1 MVALASRRRGSE
13 DAVKAALCRELGE
26 LDGLSVGEVDPPTAG
41 PGQVVIDVA
50 ACAVNFPDVLMVRG
64 MYQDK
69 PRLPFAPGQEVA
81 GIVSAVGDGVEDVR
95 VGDRVFAGVG
105 VGGMAEQAVTRA
117 GSVYPL
123 PTGVDFV
130 TGSAFLTTYGT
141 SWYALAERGTLRPG
155 ETLVVLG
162 AGGGVGLAAV
172 DIGRALGAR
181 VLAGA
186 SSPAKLA
193 EATRLGAEAVVD
205 YSVDDLRSAITAFT
219 DGRGADVVYDP
230 VGGALSEQA
239 LRSTAWEG
247 RFLVIGF
254 AAGDIPRI
262 PLNLP
267 LLKGCSIVGVFL
279 GSRSA
284 RDPAGHRRSM
294 LELIGHWERGELSP
308 YVSRTFPLDQA
319 SDALCVLADREAIGK
334 VVVTIE

>member
-1 MVALASRRRGSE
+1 M
-13 DAVKAALCRELGE
+13 KAALVRELGE
-26 LDGLSVGEVDPPTAG
+26 LDGVTVGEIEPPTVG
-41 PGQVVIDVA
+41 PGQVMIDVA

-64 MYQDK
+64 MYQEK
-69 PRLPFAPGQEVA
+69 PRLPFSPGQEVA
-81 GIVSAVGDGVEDVR
+81 GVVSAVGDGVDGIG
-95 VGDRVFAGVG
+95 VGDRVFAGTG
-105 VGGMAEQAVTRA
+105 VGGMAEQVVTRA

-123 PTGVDFV
+123 PDGVDFA

-141 SWYALAERGTLRPG
+141 SWYALAERGQLRAG

-193 EATRLGAEAVVD
+193 ETTRLGAEAVVD
-205 YSVDDLRSAITAFT
+205 YSSEDLRSAITAFT
-219 DGRGADVVYDP
+219 EGRGADVVYDP

-254 AAGDIPRI
+254 AAGEIPKI
-262 PLNLP
+262 PLNLA

-279 GSRSA
+279 GSRSM
-284 RDPAGHRRSM
+284 RDPVGHRRSM
-294 LELIGHWERGELSP
+294 LELIALWERGELSP
-308 YVSRTFPLDQA
+308 FVSQTFPLDQA
-319 SDALCVLADREAIGK
+319 SEALRVLADREAIGK
-334 VVVTIE
+334 VVVTI

>member
-1 MVALASRRRGSE
+1 MR
-13 DAVKAALCRELGE
+13 AALVRELGE
-26 LDGLSVGEVDPPTAG
+26 LTGVTVGEIDPPAVG
-41 PGQVVIDVA
+41 PGQVIIDVA

-64 MYQDK
+64 MYQEK
-69 PRLPFAPGQEVA
+69 PRLPFSPGQEVA
-81 GIVSAVGDGVEDVR
+81 GVVSAIGDDVVGIS
-95 VGDRVFAGVG
+95 VGDRVFAGTG
-105 VGGMAEQAVTRA
+105 VGGMAEQVVTRA

-123 PTGVDFV
+123 PDGVDFA

-141 SWYALAERGTLRPG
+141 SWYALAERGQLRAG

-186 SSPAKLA
+186 SSPEKLA

-205 YSVDDLRSAITAFT
+205 YSSEDLRSAITAFT
-219 DGRGADVVYDP
+219 EGRGADVVYDP

-254 AAGDIPRI
+254 AAGEIPKI
-262 PLNLP
+262 PLNLA

-279 GSRSA
+279 GSRSM

-294 LELIGHWERGELSP
+294 LELIALWERGELSP
-308 YVSRTFPLDQA
+308 FVSKTFPLDQA
-319 SDALCVLADREAIGK
+319 SEALRVLADREAIGK
-334 VVVTIE
+334 VVVTI

>member
-1 MVALASRRRGSE
+1 M
-13 DAVKAALCRELGE
+13 KAALVRELGE
-26 LDGLSVGEVDPPTAG
+26 LDGVTVGEIEPPTVG
-41 PGQVVIDVA
+41 PGQVIIDVA

-64 MYQDK
+64 MYQEK
-69 PRLPFAPGQEVA
+69 PRLPFSPGQEVA
-81 GIVSAVGDGVEDVR
+81 GVVSAVGDGVDGIG
-95 VGDRVFAGVG
+95 VGDRVFAGTG
-105 VGGMAEQAVTRA
+105 VGGMAEQVVTRA

-123 PTGVDFV
+123 PDGVDFA

-141 SWYALAERGTLRPG
+141 SWYALAERGQLRAG

-172 DIGRALGAR
+172 DIGRALGGR

-205 YSVDDLRSAITAFT
+205 YSSEDLRSAITAFT
-219 DGRGADVVYDP
+219 EGRGADVVYDP

-254 AAGDIPRI
+254 AAGEIPKI
-262 PLNLP
+262 PLNLA

-279 GSRSA
+279 GSRSM

-294 LELIGHWERGELSP
+294 LELIALWERGELSP
-308 YVSRTFPLDQA
+308 FVSQTFPLDQA
-319 SDALCVLADREAIGK
+319 SEALRVLADREAIGK
-334 VVVTIE
+334 VVVTI

>member
-1 MVALASRRRGSE
+1 MR
-13 DAVKAALCRELGE
+13 AALCREIGE
-26 LDGLSVGEVDPPTAG
+26 LSGVTIGELDPPTAG
-41 PGQVVIDVA
+41 KGQVVIDVK
-50 ACAVNFPDVLMVRG
+50 ACAVNFPDVLMVQG
-64 MYQDK
+64 KYQER
-69 PRLPFAPGQEVA
+69 PPLPFAPGQEVA
-81 GIVSAVGDGVEDVR
+81 GLISAVGEGVEGLA
-95 VGDRVFAGVG
+95 VGDRVFAGTG
-105 VGGMAEQAVTRA
+105 VGGMAEQVATRA

-123 PTGVDFV
+123 PDGVDFA

-141 SWYALAERGTLRPG
+141 SWYALAERGRLQAG
-155 ETLVVLG
+155 ETLLVLG

-186 SSPAKLA
+186 TSPEKLA
-193 EATRLGAEAVVD
+193 QATRVGAAAVVD
-205 YSVDDLRSAITAFT
+205 YSTDDLRSAITAFT

-230 VGGALSEQA
+230 VGGAFSEQA

-254 AAGDIPRI
+254 AAGEIPKI
-262 PLNLP
+262 PLNLA

-284 RDPAGHRRSM
+284 RDPKGHRDSM

-308 YVSRTFPLDQA
+308 YVSQAFPLEQA
-319 SDALCVLADREAIGK
+319 GEALRVLADREAIGK
-334 VVVTIE
+334 VVVTVP